1 MTSDVEQVQDPK
13 LYNAIKDRG
22 TAYLMVFRELA
33 RRTAKT
39 KRSA

>member
-22 TAYLMVFRELA
+22 TEAFGFYDD
-33 RRTAKT
+33 
-39 KRSA
+39 